1 MAAGLFVTAFPF
13 NLCLITPPQLPPKFF
28 PLFSPKVSSKRM
40 PLPSQKPFI
49 KTSNP
54 FSYYGEMANMDPEA
68 SYAQLSK
75 LFGSKNPLLIVSNPS
90 TPIQP
95 LHLQP
100 FTTFSFSPSS

>member
-1 MAAGLFVTAFPF
+1 
-13 NLCLITPPQLPPKFF
+13 
-28 PLFSPKVSSKRM
+28 
-40 PLPSQKPFI
+40 
-49 KTSNP
+49 
-54 FSYYGEMANMDPEA
+54 MANMDPEA